1 MLWDWPRGLLLVV
14 KAEGEKGQGKRK
26 KTGWRVEELRA
37 RNEDPSELL
46 PEMKSQI
53 ISGLLNQVR
62 VGRRQGA
69 EFQMPSEGAMEE
81 GKDLADLPSV
91 QKAIAG
97 LTASIQQEDA
107 GIAVS
112 WQKRF

>member
-69 EFQMPSEGAMEE
+69 ESSDAFRGSHGRGEGF
-81 GKDLADLPSV
+81 S
-91 QKAIAG
+91 
-97 LTASIQQEDA
+97 
-107 GIAVS
+107 
-112 WQKRF
+112 